1 MTERAALKQAKI
13 DRDLAARIAA
23 DFPGWDKPGNE
34 QIRKG
39 YIRMLSSVIHCR
51 YRLSAAIGR
60 PYHAVKSALGERG
73 RSSSA
78 EYL

>member
-1 MTERAALKQAKI
+1 MKERQAARQAKL

-34 QIRKG
+34 RVRRD
-39 YIRMLSSVIHCR
+39 YIRFLTSVIHCR